1 MGSAQISQPVFAA
14 IMSFFRYS
22 ADSSETVRRKI
33 KVFAILA
40 IFAFLCL
47 WMRVWY
53 LQILKGQHF
62 QELSESNRVR
72 MVSLPAFR
80 GTIQDRNAE
89 TLVNIRP
96 SFNLYVTPEDAGDLS
111 ETLAWLK
118 EIIDFEKEEVLQRI
132 KESRS
137 FKQVLIKR
145 DIQREVVA
153 IVEENK
159 MRLPGIEIKVEPL
172 RNYVYG
178 KLAAHVLGY
187 LGEIS
192 REKLKSLDD
201 PSYEQG
207 DFIGKNGLEVI
218 YETLLRGKKG
228 YKEVEVDVSGR
239 ELKTLRKLPP
249 RKGNTLTLTLDL
261 RVQKVLEEIMKG
273 TPEEPVSGSV
283 VMMKVH
289 TGEIIATVSKP
300 SFDSNLFASGISQEH
315 WKDLTHDKLHPLQH
329 RTISGQY
336 PPGSTYKI
344 VTALAGLEEK
354 IVTPETTVYCP
365 GYYRL
370 GRGRYRCWK
379 RGGHGSMN
387 LHSALV
393 QSCDVYFYTV
403 GHKLGIDKIYKYAKE
418 LGLGDYTGIQL
429 MGEKRG
435 LIPSTQWKLENKKKA
450 WLLGETISASIGQGY
465 DLVTPLQ
472 QARFMATVANGGISL
487 KPFLVKKI
495 FDPNGKLIKEFHAD
509 VQHKVGIKREN
520 LELVREALLGVVN
533 EARGT
538 GRRARLMDIKVS
550 GKTGT
555 AQVVKLK
562 VTEDIKKGDKIPY
575 QFRDHAWFV
584 AFAPFE
590 KPEVAVAVL
599 VEHGGHG
606 GASAAPVA
614 KKLLKAYFEYY
625 PPIES
630 IEKAEAVPSGAEVV
644 EKEKQ
649 PLR

>member
-1 MGSAQISQPVFAA
+1 
-14 IMSFFRYS
+14 MSIFRYS
-22 ADSSETVRRKI
+22 GDVSETVRKKI
-33 KVFAILA
+33 KVFVVLA
-40 IFAFLCL
+40 IFSFLCL

-53 LQILKGQHF
+53 LQILKGLHF
-62 QELSESNRVR
+62 QELSENNRVR
-72 MVSLPAFR
+72 LVSLPAYR
-80 GTIQDRNAE
+80 GTIKDRNGE
-89 TLVNIRP
+89 TLVSIRP

-111 ETLAWLK
+111 ATLASLN
-118 EIIDFEKEEVLQRI
+118 EIIDFDKAEVFRRI
-132 KESRS
+132 KDSRS

-145 DIQREVVA
+145 DIQRGAVA
-153 IVEENK
+153 IVEEIK

-178 KLAAHVLGY
+178 ELASHVLGY

-192 REKLKSLDD
+192 KSKLESLND
-201 PSYEQG
+201 PSYQQG
-207 DFIGKNGLEVI
+207 DFIGKNGLETI

-239 ELKTLRKLPP
+239 EFKTLRKLPP
-249 RKGNTLTLTLDL
+249 KSGNTLKLTLDL
-261 RVQKVLEEIMKG
+261 RIQKVLEEAMKG
-273 TPEEPVSGSV
+273 TPDEPVSGSV

-289 TGEIIATVSKP
+289 TGEIMAIASAP
-300 SFDSNLFASGISQEH
+300 SFDANLFASGISREN
-315 WKDLTHDKLHPLQH
+315 WKDLTHDKFHPLQH
-329 RTISGQY
+329 RAISGQY

-365 GYYRL
+365 GHFRL

-387 LHSALV
+387 MHSALV

-403 GHKLGIDKIYKYAKE
+403 GHRLGIDKIYEYAKE
-418 LGLGDYTGIQL
+418 LGLGDYTGIKL

-435 LIPSTQWKLENKKKA
+435 LIPSTQWKLENRKKA

-465 DLVTPLQ
+465 NLVTPLQ
-472 QARFMATVANGGISL
+472 QARFIATVANGGVNL
-487 KPFLVKKI
+487 KPLLVKKI
-495 FDPNGKLIKEFHAD
+495 VDPDGRLIKEFHAD
-509 VQHKVGIKREN
+509 VLSKGKISREN

-533 EARGT
+533 EPRGT
-538 GRRARLMDIKVS
+538 GRRARLKNKNIKVS

-562 VTEDIKKGDKIPY
+562 ATEEIDEDEKIPY

-584 AFAPFE
+584 AFAPYE
-590 KPEVAVAVL
+590 KPEVAVSVI

-606 GASAAPVA
+606 GATAAPVA
-614 KKLLKAYFEYY
+614 KKLLEAYFKYY
-625 PPIES
+625 PPLEE
-630 IEKAEAVPSGAEVV
+630 IEKAEAVHSGE
-644 EKEKQ
+644 EKTEKQ
-649 PLR
+649 PVR